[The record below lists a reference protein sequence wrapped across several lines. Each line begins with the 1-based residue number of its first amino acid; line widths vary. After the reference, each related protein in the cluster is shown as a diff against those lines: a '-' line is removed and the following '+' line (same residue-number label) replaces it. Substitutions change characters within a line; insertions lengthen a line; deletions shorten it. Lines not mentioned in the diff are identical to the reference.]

1 MSNHV
6 ADRLG
11 SRSIPLAVCPTGY
24 HGEGDEEYLVTLGS
38 LLDGRVDLFWTGR
51 AICAPAITAAEAVAF
66 ARCATSP
73 LYWDNYPVNDV
84 AMIHEAHLGPYRAR
98 PARPLQRGRDGQRD
112 GARRG
117 VEDRPGDDRRLSL
130 GAG

>member
-1 MSNHV
+1 MLGLLDAGADCVALLFDDIPPYLQHPADLDAFGSLAEAHAEVSNHV
-6 ADRLG
+6 ADELG

-66 ARCATSP
+66 ARCPTSP
-73 LYWDNYPVNDV
+73 STGTTTRSTTW
-84 AMIHEAHLGPYRAR
+84 R
-98 PARPLQRGRDGQRD
+98 
-112 GARRG
+112 
-117 VEDRPGDDRRLSL
+117 
-130 GAG
+130 